1 VLFCPTPNSGSLGQ
15 SQQSNAGATTV
26 FAMIDTIMA
35 AFATA
40 SLIPYVTLG
49 LGIVMG
55 GANPLGF
62 GRGRGRVGV
71 RVEIFH
77 PENDLDPDTG
87 SCRSQARA
95 CGWERR

>member
-1 VLFCPTPNSGSLGQ
+1 MLFHPTPNSGSPGQ
-15 SQQSNAGATTV
+15 SQQSNAGVTTV
-26 FAMIDTIMA
+26 FAMIDTITA

-40 SLIPYVTLG
+40 LLIPYVILG
-49 LGIVMG
+49 LGIVTG
-55 GANPLGF
+55 GTNLSGF
-62 GRGRGRVGV
+62 GWGRGQVGV

-95 CGWERR
+95 CGWGRR